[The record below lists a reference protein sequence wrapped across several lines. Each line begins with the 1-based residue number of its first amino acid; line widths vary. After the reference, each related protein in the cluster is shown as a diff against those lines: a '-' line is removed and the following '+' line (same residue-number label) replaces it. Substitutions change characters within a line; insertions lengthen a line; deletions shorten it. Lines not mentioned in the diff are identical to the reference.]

1 MGGPGPRQTVYNV
14 CTSVDRTALP
24 EVLKAIRIG
33 RKGSD
38 GDDFPEEQERRE
50 GRRSFR
56 KDKKLFSNR
65 YLS

>member
-1 MGGPGPRQTVYNV
+1 
-14 CTSVDRTALP
+14 VDRTALP